1 MFCYEILQIFSQSQT
16 WFSNVKNEY
25 LFTEFETISFRLSLK
40 KKQKE
45 GKSLTS
51 EAIKEVQE

>member
-25 LFTEFETISFRLSLK
+25 LFTELETISFRLSLK
-40 KKQKE
+40 KKKTE
-45 GKSLTS
+45 RRKVTDF
-51 EAIKEVQE
+51 